1 MTWYSNPVEQVPPSD
16 YRIGLPHRITASD
29 YASDYRIGLPHRIT
43 ASDYASDYRIG
54 LPHRITA
61 LDYRWFASFEMA
73 TKQVHPMDFTGNI
86 SENWARWKELM
97 ELVLAGP
104 SANKWTETQ
113 KAAQFLICI
122 GQQGRDMARA
132 WVSSGELSE
141 DDKKVLQSCLPSSK
155 HTARQERM

>member
-1 MTWYSNPVEQVPPSD
+1 M
-16 YRIGLPHRITASD
+16 
-29 YASDYRIGLPHRIT
+29 
-43 ASDYASDYRIG
+43 
-54 LPHRITA
+54 
-61 LDYRWFASFEMA
+61 
-73 TKQVHPMDFTGNI
+73 HPMDFTGNT

-122 GQQGRDMARA
+122 GQQGRGMARA

-141 DDKKVLQSCLPSSK
+141 DDKKVHQSCLPSSK

>member
-1 MTWYSNPVEQVPPSD
+1 
-16 YRIGLPHRITASD
+16 
-29 YASDYRIGLPHRIT
+29 
-43 ASDYASDYRIG
+43 
-54 LPHRITA
+54 
-61 LDYRWFASFEMA
+61 MA

-97 ELVLAGP
+97 ELVLVGP

-122 GQQGRDMARA
+122 VQQGRDMTRA

-141 DDKKVLQSCLPSSK
+141 DDNKSFRVVCHLRNTLRAKKECDHSDKAFLRK
-155 HTARQERM
+155 EAIHWRDDRRMDNTVAPDCNRLRIP

>member
-1 MTWYSNPVEQVPPSD
+1 MVKQSNKFLHWITPLD
-16 YRIGLPHRITASD
+16 YRIGLPHWITALD
-29 YASDYRIGLPHRIT
+29 CRIGLPHW
-43 ASDYASDYRIG
+43 
-54 LPHRITA
+54 ITA
-61 LDYRWFASFEMA
+61 LDYRWFEMA

-97 ELVLAGP
+97 ELVLADP

-141 DDKKVLQSCLPSSK
+141 DDKKVLQSCSPSSK
-155 HTARQERM
+155 HTARQGRM

>member
-1 MTWYSNPVEQVPPSD
+1 MVKQSNKFLHWITSLD

-29 YASDYRIGLPHRIT
+29 HRIGLPHRST
-43 ASDYASDYRIG
+43 AS
-54 LPHRITA
+54 
-61 LDYRWFASFEMA
+61 DYRWFASFEMA
-73 TKQVHPMDFTGNI
+73 TKQVHPMDFTRNI

-132 WVSSGELSE
+132 WVSCGELSE
-141 DDKKVLQSCLPSSK
+141 DDKKYFRVVCHHRNTLRAQKECDHSEKAFFMKGSNYL
-155 HTARQERM
+155 ERR

>member
-1 MTWYSNPVEQVPPSD
+1 M
-16 YRIGLPHRITASD
+16 
-29 YASDYRIGLPHRIT
+29 
-43 ASDYASDYRIG
+43 
-54 LPHRITA
+54 
-61 LDYRWFASFEMA
+61 
-73 TKQVHPMDFTGNI
+73 VHPMDFTGNI

-97 ELVLAGP
+97 ELVLASP

-122 GQQGRDMARA
+122 GQQGRDVARA
-132 WVSSGELSE
+132 WVSGGELSE

>member
-1 MTWYSNPVEQVPPSD
+1 
-16 YRIGLPHRITASD
+16 
-29 YASDYRIGLPHRIT
+29 
-43 ASDYASDYRIG
+43 
-54 LPHRITA
+54 
-61 LDYRWFASFEMA
+61 MA
-73 TKQVHPMDFTGNI
+73 TKEVHPMDFTGNI

-141 DDKKVLQSCLPSSK
+141 DDKKSRVVCHLRNTLRAKKECDHSK
-155 HTARQERM
+155 KAFLRKEAIIWRDD

>member
-1 MTWYSNPVEQVPPSD
+1 MIWSDLVQQPSRTNSSIGYS
-16 YRIGLPHRITASD
+16 IGLPHRITHRIT
-29 YASDYRIGLPHRIT
+29 ASDYRIGLRI
-43 ASDYASDYRIG
+43 R

-61 LDYRWFASFEMA
+61 LDYSWFASFEMA

-104 SANKWTETQ
+104 SANKWTESQ

-122 GQQGRDMARA
+122 GQQGRDIARA

-141 DDKKVLQSCLPSSK
+141 DDKKVLQCCLPSSK
-155 HTARQERM
+155 HTAHQERM